1 MSDLHDEVAQRLS
14 DTLGID
20 KSLITPDVTFVELK
34 IDSLALVEFS
44 VVLDEEYGVPP
55 LELTPDSTIGEAVT
69 LVAAA
74 MNGDV
79 EASS

>member
-1 MSDLHDEVAQRLS
+1 MSDLHDEVTQRLS

-55 LELTPDSTIGEAVT
+55 LELTPDSTIGEAVA

-74 MNGDV
+74 MNGSA
-79 EASS
+79 EATS